1 MKKIFNI
8 SLLVVILLTSCSP
21 YSKIQKSTDME
32 YRYEAAKE
40 YYATGEYAKASF
52 LLEGLIRMFKG
63 THNAEESLFLLAMC
77 YFESGDNYTA
87 SQYFKMYY
95 TNYPRGEYAE
105 LARFY
110 SGKSLYNNISEP
122 ELDQTDTYV
131 AIQELQLFM
140 EYFPA
145 SVYKDEAQQ
154 MLFDMHDLLVEKD
167 YLSAKLY
174 YELGDYMA
182 YMGNNYLACII
193 TAQNA
198 LKDYPY
204 TKLREDLLILI
215 LRAKYKMALHSVED
229 KMLERYRDTVDEYYS
244 FKNEFPDS
252 KYLSEAEEYY
262 SEAMKVINDK

>member
-1 MKKIFNI
+1 MKKVFY
-8 SLLVVILLTSCSP
+8 ILLAAIVLLASCSP
-21 YSKIQKSTDME
+21 YNTLLKSTDLE

-40 YYATGEYAKASF
+40 YYITGEYSKAAP
-52 LLEGLIRMFKG
+52 LLEGLIRVFKG
-63 THNAEESLFLLAMC
+63 TQYAEESLFLLAMC

-95 TNYPRGEYAE
+95 TNYPRGEYTE

-110 SGKSLYNNISEP
+110 SGKSLFNNISEP
-122 ELDQTDTYV
+122 ELDQSDTYV

-140 EYFPA
+140 EYFPV
-145 SVYKDEAQQ
+145 SKYRDEAQQ

-204 TKLREDLLILI
+204 TKLREDLLILV

-229 KMLERYRDTVDEYYS
+229 KKVDRYRDTVDEYYS
-244 FKNEFPDS
+244 FKNEFPTS
-252 KYLSEAEEYY
+252 KYLEEAEEYY
-262 SEAMKVINDK
+262 AKSLKVISE